1 MPSHHHL
8 LTHLAIHLS
17 LIHPS
22 FSHPSIHQPP
32 LHSFLHEAL
41 HLAKHLP
48 AYSSFHGPVH
58 PSSTHLPIH
67 PSSIYPPT
75 SHPSIHPSSICPS
88 THLPTHP
95 STHPPTYP
103 LDTHLSISPFIHPA
117 FAPFPHSPTQSQV
130 LITECPVLCSFLRR
144 RRHGTMNPPQGL
156 SVSLGRASPHRAIT
170 YQNMSL
176 CSKGHSDP
184 EKANLCGLIRG
195 VFLEEGELPRTD
207 FSGPSPIPA
216 HQPACTN
223 QAPMC
228 STPPTAPL
236 VASHLCKNYLVIFFL

>member
-1 MPSHHHL
+1 MSLFTHH
-8 LTHLAIHLS
+8 
-17 LIHPS
+17 
-22 FSHPSIHQPP
+22 PP
-32 LHSFLHEAL
+32 TY
-41 HLAKHLP
+41 P
-48 AYSSFHGPVH
+48 
-58 PSSTHLPIH
+58 PIH
-67 PSSIYPPT
+67 PSSIYP
-75 SHPSIHPSSICPS
+75 S
-88 THLPTHP
+88 THLPLIHPSIIYLSIHPPTHP
-95 STHPPTYP
+95 SINHLSTHPPTHP
-103 LDTHLSISPFIHPA
+103 LYTHLSISPFIHPA
-117 FAPFPHSPTQSQV
+117 FPPFPRSPTQSQV
-130 LITECPVLCSFLRR
+130 LVTECPVLCSFLRM

-156 SVSLGRASPHRAIT
+156 SVSLGRESPHRAIT

-176 CSKGHSDP
+176 CSKGQNDA

-207 FSGPSPIPA
+207 FSGPSPKPA